1 MRKFGLVLLAA
12 SVLSSGAMA
21 QQGGVKVGGNLT
33 NTTSVGTAVNAAIG
47 KDNKAFL
54 RVGTISGNVNV
65 GGNLTN
71 TTTVKTAVNAAIGKG
86 NTACM
91 ELGAIGDTAC
101 K

>member
-1 MRKFGLVLLAA
+1 MRKLGFALLASALLAA
-12 SVLSSGAMA
+12 PAMA

-33 NTTSVGTAVNAAIG
+33 NTTSVGSAVNAAIG
-47 KDNKAFL
+47 KDNKAIL
-54 RVGTISGNVNV
+54 RVGAIGGNVNV

-91 ELGAIGDTAC
+91 ELGTIGDTAC
-101 K
+101 R

>member
-1 MRKFGLVLLAA
+1 MRKLGFALLASALLAA
-12 SVLSSGAMA
+12 PAMA
-21 QQGGVKVGGNLT
+21 QQGVVKVGGNLT

-47 KDNKAFL
+47 KDNKAIL
-54 RVGTISGNVNV
+54 RVGAIGGNVNV

-91 ELGAIGDTAC
+91 ELGTIGDSAC
-101 K
+101 R

>member
-1 MRKFGLVLLAA
+1 MRKFAIAMVAA
-12 SVLSSGAMA
+12 SVLAGPAFA

-47 KDNKAFL
+47 KDNKAVL
-54 RVGTISGNVNV
+54 RVGAIGGNVNV

-91 ELGAIGDTAC
+91 ELGTIGDTAC
-101 K
+101 R

>member
-1 MRKFGLVLLAA
+1 MRKLGFALLATA
-12 SVLSSGAMA
+12 VLSAPAMA

-33 NTTSVGTAVNAAIG
+33 NTTSVGSAVNAAIG
-47 KDNKAFL
+47 KDNKAVL
-54 RVGTISGNVNV
+54 RVGAIGGNVNV

-91 ELGAIGDTAC
+91 ELGTIGDTAC
-101 K
+101 R

>member
-1 MRKFGLVLLAA
+1 MRKLGFALLASALLAA
-12 SVLSSGAMA
+12 PAMA

-33 NTTSVGTAVNAAIG
+33 NTTSVGSVVNAAIG
-47 KDNKAFL
+47 KDNKAIA
-54 RVGTISGNVNV
+54 RMGAISGNVSV

-91 ELGAIGDTAC
+91 ELGTIGDTAC
-101 K
+101 R

>member
-1 MRKFGLVLLAA
+1 MRKFGFALLASALLAA
-12 SVLSSGAMA
+12 PAMA

-47 KDNKAFL
+47 KDKAIL
-54 RVGTISGNVNV
+54 GVGAIGGNVNV

-91 ELGAIGDTAC
+91 ELGTIGDTAC
-101 K
+101 R